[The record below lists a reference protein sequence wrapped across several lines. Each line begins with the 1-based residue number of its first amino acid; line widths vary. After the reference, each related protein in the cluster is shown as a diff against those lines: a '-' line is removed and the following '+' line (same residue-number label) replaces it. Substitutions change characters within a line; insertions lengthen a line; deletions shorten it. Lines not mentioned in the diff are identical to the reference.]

1 MRVGDTWFDVYA
13 RALFG
18 RSIRSALA
26 YDLLYKLLGVALLAP
41 IAALVLS
48 HLVLTS
54 GGVTVTNEAIAGFI
68 LSAPGL
74 LFVLLTLTF
83 MLASFYAEQAGLM
96 HIASGASRGRPAN
109 WADALATA
117 VSALPRLLNVAFWQ
131 AAILLAWLL
140 PLAAIA
146 GGAYLLLLGEHDVNW
161 YLANRPP
168 KFWAVAIIAALLGAV
183 ALVVVLRYLVDWALS
198 IPVCVYE
205 QQRGRIALR
214 RSQELVRGH
223 RLRALALLT
232 SNLSLAAVVSATV
245 LWLADRLVEVALG
258 ALQGVGPML
267 VATAIALVLLLT
279 VAAFLSFLILTVYA
293 IVVVHLYLELLGV
306 DGMPKERWDNA
317 ARQSHFPRLAIIGLL
332 IALLGGSFLIAD
344 NQLQDLRIGRDVE
357 ITAHRGSSR
366 YAPENTLSA
375 LYQAISDG
383 ADYAEIDA
391 QETADGVVV
400 LLHDKDLMRIAGL
413 STKIWEANFDDL
425 RRVDAGSWFSP
436 EFAGEQIPT
445 LQEALLVAGKH
456 IRLNI
461 EIKFNGH
468 DQQLAERV
476 VEIVRRAGC
485 TDDCVITSLNQQ
497 GLARVRELAPEI
509 HIGQIVT
516 VAVGDVTKLDVD
528 FLSMNQNRVTAAQVR
543 TNRRAGLATHVW
555 TINDPDAM
563 ATMLDYGVDN
573 IITDEPATLRALVNE
588 RATRSDA
595 ELLLLALGRQ
605 LRD

>member
-1 MRVGDTWFDVYA
+1 MSVVDTWFDVYA

-18 RSIRSALA
+18 RSIRSALV

-41 IAALVLS
+41 IAAFVLN
-48 HLVLTS
+48 HLILAS
-54 GGVTVTNEAIAGFI
+54 GGVTITNEAIAGFI

-74 LFVLLTLTF
+74 LFVLLALTF
-83 MLASFYAEQAGLM
+83 TLASFYAEQAGLM
-96 HIASGASRGRPAN
+96 HIASGASRGHPAS

-117 VSALPRLLNVAFWQ
+117 LSALPRLFHLALWQ

-146 GGAYLLLLGEHDVNW
+146 GGAYLQLLGEHDINW
-161 YLANRPP
+161 YLTNRPP
-168 KFWAVAIIAALLGAV
+168 ELWAIAVIGALLGAV
-183 ALVVVLRYLVDWALS
+183 ALVVLLRYLVDWALS
-198 IPVCVYE
+198 IPVCLYE
-205 QQRGRIALR
+205 QQRGRAALR
-214 RSQELVRGH
+214 RSRDLVSGH
-223 RLRALALLT
+223 RLRALALL
-232 SNLSLAAVVSATV
+232 SINLALAAVISAAV

-258 ALQGVGPML
+258 ALQGVGPMIA
-267 VATAIALVLLLT
+267 ATAISLVLLLT

-293 IVVVHLYLELLGV
+293 VVVIHLYLELLGV
-306 DGMPKERWDNA
+306 DGMPKQRWDTA
-317 ARQSHFPRLAIIGLL
+317 ARQSHIPRLAIIGLL

-344 NQLQDLRIGRDVE
+344 NRLQDLRIGRDVE

-400 LLHDKDLMRIAGL
+400 LLHDTDLMRIAGL

-445 LQEALLVAGKH
+445 LEEALLVAGRR
-456 IRLNI
+456 IGLNI

-476 VEIVRRAGC
+476 VELIRKAGC
-485 TDDCVITSLNQQ
+485 TSDCVITSLNQQ

-509 HIGQIVT
+509 RIGQIVT

-528 FLSMNQNRVTAAQVR
+528 FLSMNQDQVTAAQVR

-555 TINDPDAM
+555 TINDPDDM

-588 RATRSDA
+588 RAKRSDA